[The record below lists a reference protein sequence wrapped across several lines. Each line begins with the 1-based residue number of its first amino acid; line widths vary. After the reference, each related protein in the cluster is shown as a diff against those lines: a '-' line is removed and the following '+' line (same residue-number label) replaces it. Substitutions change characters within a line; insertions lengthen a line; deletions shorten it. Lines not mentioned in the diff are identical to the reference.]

1 MHSLTISL
9 SLFRQSPRVLLCVR
23 SFFSSSIV
31 LYMTLNLMGAKK
43 KVHTY
48 IPIHSNPLDK
58 RLSKF
63 AHIRYITL
71 NACAD
76 CHKQRHTHTHSHIY
90 SILANIYWTGQNAS
104 GFHRCCVSVCRHI
117 SAKCFGDWCWRS
129 KMWPTNWTVWR
140 WLFFCCLD
148 QCFATYQRQQLKLNM
163 ISNRQFAIFTGCFLC
178 CGSLAFFSLSPFSCV
193 RVFVCILCVLPLR
206 SIFFLIPISRIRGM
220 CCDVACRQ
228 CIWIHFANAKFA
240 WLFVCASTLEVS
252 RLKTTC
258 HSLKCVYDVRIWNI
272 CRLAFRWLFWWMIKK
287 VWTTKTYTRKPN
299 MGKRHT
305 LYMRDAWAD
314 KV

>member
-76 CHKQRHTHTHSHIY
+76 CHKLKHTHIHSLIY

-117 SAKCFGDWCWRS
+117 SAKCFGGLVLTQQDVANQLNCMTLTFLLLFGS
-129 KMWPTNWTVWR
+129 MFCNLSTATVEIEYDKQQAVCYIYG
-140 WLFFCCLD
+140 LFSVLWFIG
-148 QCFATYQRQQLKLNM
+148 F
-163 ISNRQFAIFTGCFLC
+163 
-178 CGSLAFFSLSPFSCV
+178 FFSLS
-193 RVFVCILCVLPLR
+193 
-206 SIFFLIPISRIRGM
+206 FL
-220 CCDVACRQ
+220 
-228 CIWIHFANAKFA
+228 
-240 WLFVCASTLEVS
+240 VCACV
-252 RLKTTC
+252 
-258 HSLKCVYDVRIWNI
+258 CVYFMCLTSSLNLFSHSNFSYTWNVLWCCVPSVYMDTFCQCKIRMVI
-272 CRLAFRWLFWWMIKK
+272 CLCQH
-287 VWTTKTYTRKPN
+287 TR
-299 MGKRHT
+299 G
-305 LYMRDAWAD
+305 
-314 KV
+314 